1 MGFVAKFA
9 PVSTG
14 ASLDYLTYLSGP
26 EQAVFPSGIVA
37 DSAGEAYVSGLN
49 EDQNFPVT
57 EGAYQT
63 TCGITGN
70 TRCNNTFV
78 TKLNMTGSALV
89 WSTMLGNPMN
99 GANVGVNNVG
109 PVLLDSVG
117 NVYVTG
123 TSSGTAGDFP
133 QVNPIQ
139 ATTGGATQ
147 PFVTEFNPTG
157 SAILFSTFFGS
168 GGTTYQT
175 AAGLAL
181 DGNGNVYLAGNTS
194 GSGIP
199 VTAGAFQQTFVG
211 TNDGYIAKISML
223 LSQTI
228 TFGALPNVTYGISP
242 ITLGATASSGSQVSY
257 SVTGPATVSGSTLTI
272 TGAGQV
278 SVTASQGGNSTY
290 APAAPMTQSFT
301 VAPAVLT
308 VTAGSLSIA
317 YGQAISLTYT
327 LSGFVNQDTA
337 AVVSGTPSESTTAT
351 STSAPG
357 NYTVTIAAGT
367 LGATNYTFTPVNG
380 TLTIGK
386 AAQTITFGTLP
397 NVPYGTAPITL
408 GATASSGLP
417 VSYTVTGPASLSGSR
432 LTITGLG
439 PITVTASQ
447 TGNTDYAGA
456 TSVSRS
462 FTVSAAS
469 QTITFGT
476 IPGQTV
482 GGSVSLSASAS
493 SGLAVSFSSLTP
505 AVCTVSGTTGKLL
518 TAGTCSIQASQ
529 PGNTD
534 YSAAPTVTESLTVSS
549 GASFTITADPG
560 SETAFRGILAAF
572 LLEIQS
578 VDGFKGTVKLS
589 CSGGPAGAQCADL
602 PQTVSVNGTA
612 FAISGILFPAN
623 TTPGTYTITFT
634 GTSGA
639 LTATATAKFTVK

>member
-1 MGFVAKFA
+1 
-9 PVSTG
+9 
-14 ASLDYLTYLSGP
+14 
-26 EQAVFPSGIVA
+26 
-37 DSAGEAYVSGLN
+37 
-49 EDQNFPVT
+49 
-57 EGAYQT
+57 
-63 TCGITGN
+63 
-70 TRCNNTFV
+70 
-78 TKLNMTGSALV
+78 
-89 WSTMLGNPMN
+89 
-99 GANVGVNNVG
+99 
-109 PVLLDSVG
+109 
-117 NVYVTG
+117 
-123 TSSGTAGDFP
+123 
-133 QVNPIQ
+133 
-139 ATTGGATQ
+139 
-147 PFVTEFNPTG
+147 
-157 SAILFSTFFGS
+157 
-168 GGTTYQT
+168 
-175 AAGLAL
+175 
-181 DGNGNVYLAGNTS
+181 
-194 GSGIP
+194 
-199 VTAGAFQQTFVG
+199 
-211 TNDGYIAKISML
+211 
-223 LSQTI
+223 
-228 TFGALPNVTYGISP
+228 
-242 ITLGATASSGSQVSY
+242 
-257 SVTGPATVSGSTLTI
+257 
-272 TGAGQV
+272 
-278 SVTASQGGNSTY
+278 
-290 APAAPMTQSFT
+290 MTQSFT